1 VSLKPKPDSNEDAIT
16 TKQYKLEEHATVWDR
31 DTSVSASIGEDD
43 LVKKGNKIIVSVL
56 VQADDNS
63 LQDAE
68 IVAGGSKT
76 AEVEGFEVKDEL
88 EVEVKPKGGLSTGAL
103 IGIIIAAVAVVVIVI
118 FVIICCV
125 YC

>member
-1 VSLKPKPDSNEDAIT
+1 MSIKPKSDSNEDVIT

-43 LVKKGNKIIVSVL
+43 LVKKGNKLIVSVL
-56 VQADDNS
+56 VQADDSS

-68 IVAGGSKT
+68 IVAGGSKIS
-76 AEVEGFEVKDEL
+76 EVEGFT
-88 EVEVKPKGGLSTGAL
+88 KGGLSTGAL

-118 FVIICCV
+118 IVIICCV